1 MCTDGM
7 EFRIGFIHLS
17 IRSAWR
23 PYLWALLLLGV
34 RNWFVPEPASLNWL
48 SRRARDPL
56 PFDERSLFGEAL
68 TWPQRFA
75 RLALLVAGFSLLA
88 AALTWPQVRHL
99 DQVPDVGDPLFSIWR
114 IAWVS
119 HQIVRDPLRLF
130 NGNMFYPEPL
140 TLTYSDSMI
149 VPAMLSAPFFW
160 IGVHPVLTYN
170 LLLLFSFVFSGVTMF
185 LLVRALTGRIDAA
198 MIGATVFV
206 LYPYRY
212 EHYPHLELL
221 MTMWMPL
228 LLWALHRAIAS
239 GRLRDGLAT
248 GLFFALQMLSSLY
261 YGLFLAVY
269 LIPVGG
275 ALWLARGRPIKPLV
289 GLAAGA
295 ALAAVLIS
303 PVIYAYTANKSMVG
317 DRGVA
322 AVQFYSADGSDYL
335 KPLFRSLV
343 YGRWAEGG
351 NPERQLFPR
360 IMPVVLATAALWPPL
375 SVARIAYALALV
387 TALDGSFGLKGS
399 YYPLLYSY
407 VAPYRGLRVP
417 ARFSILVGLTLAV
430 LAGYGAARMFERWPR
445 RRMLLTAVTLGLLM
459 VEAMPRMPLE
469 RVWPEPPPIYASIA
483 TEPSAV
489 LAEFPMP
496 TAPLAY
502 FFDTR
507 YLYFSTF
514 HWHPIVNGNSG
525 YFPKSYE
532 ELTERERD
540 FPSDAAIAYL
550 RSRGVDYFTV
560 HGAFLDPGKFR
571 SIVDTLAAKPDIPLV
586 VAAPWEGSESRLY
599 RLRR

>member
-1 MCTDGM
+1 
-7 EFRIGFIHLS
+7 
-17 IRSAWR
+17 
-23 PYLWALLLLGV
+23 
-34 RNWFVPEPASLNWL
+34 
-48 SRRARDPL
+48 
-56 PFDERSLFGEAL
+56 
-68 TWPQRFA
+68 
-75 RLALLVAGFSLLA
+75 
-88 AALTWPQVRHL
+88 
-99 DQVPDVGDPLFSIWR
+99 
-114 IAWVS
+114 
-119 HQIVRDPLRLF
+119 
-130 NGNMFYPEPL
+130 
-140 TLTYSDSMI
+140 
-149 VPAMLSAPFFW
+149 
-160 IGVHPVLTYN
+160 
-170 LLLLFSFVFSGVTMF
+170 
-185 LLVRALTGRIDAA
+185 LTGRIDAA

-228 LLWALHRAIAS
+228 LLWALHRAIAR
-239 GRLRDGLAT
+239 GRLRDGLAA

-295 ALAAVLIS
+295 AVAAVLIS

-335 KPLFRSLV
+335 KPHFRSLV

-360 IMPVVLATAALWPPL
+360 IMPVVLTAAALWPPL
-375 SVARIAYALALV
+375 SVARIAYTLALV

-399 YYPLLYSY
+399 YYPLLYTY
-407 VAPYRGLRVP
+407 VGPYRGLRVP

-430 LAGYGAARMFERWPR
+430 LAGYGAARMLERWPR
-445 RRMLLTAVTLGLLM
+445 RRIVLTAVTLALLM
-459 VEAMPRMPLE
+459 LEAMPRMPLE
-469 RVWPEPPPIYASIA
+469 RVWPVPPPIYASIA
-483 TEPSAV
+483 NEPSAV

-496 TAPLAY
+496 TAPLGY

-532 ELTERERD
+532 ELTEREGD
-540 FPSDAAIAYL
+540 FPSDAAIEYL
-550 RSRGVDYFTV
+550 RSRGVDYVTI
-560 HGAFLDPGKFR
+560 HGAFLDAAKFR

-586 VAAPWEGSESRLY
+586 IAAPWEGSESRLY

>member
-7 EFRIGFIHLS
+7 EFRIGLLPLS
-17 IRSAWR
+17 IRSPWR
-23 PYLWALLLLGV
+23 PFLWALLLLGI
-34 RNWFVPEPASLNWL
+34 RNWLVPKPASLHWL
-48 SRRARDPL
+48 SRHARDPL
-56 PFDERSLFGEAL
+56 PFDERSLFNEGL

-75 RLALLVAGFSLLA
+75 RLALLVAGFSVLA

-130 NGNMFYPEPL
+130 DGNMFYPERL

-160 IGVHPVLTYN
+160 IGVHPVLIYN
-170 LLLLFSFVFSGVTMF
+170 LLLLSAFVFSGVTMF

-228 LLWALHRAIAS
+228 LLWALHRAIAR
-239 GRLRDGLAT
+239 GRLRDGLAA

-269 LIPVGG
+269 LIPLGG

-295 ALAAVLIS
+295 AVAAVLIS
-303 PVIYAYTANKSMVG
+303 PVIYAYTANKAMVG
-317 DRGVA
+317 DRGVG

-335 KPLFRSLV
+335 KPHFRSLV

-375 SVARIAYALALV
+375 SVARIAYTLALV

-399 YYPLLYSY
+399 YYPLLYAY
-407 VAPYRGLRVP
+407 VGPYRGLRVP

-445 RRMLLTAVTLGLLM
+445 RRVLLTAVTLALLM

-469 RVWPEPPPIYASIA
+469 RVWPVPPPIYASIA
-483 TEPSAV
+483 SEPTAV

-496 TAPLAY
+496 TAPLGY

-514 HWHPIVNGNSG
+514 HWHPILNGNSG

-560 HGAFLDPGKFR
+560 HGAFLDPGQFR
-571 SIVDTLAAKPDIPLV
+571 SIVDTLATKPDIPLV